1 MTTTSDPAA
10 RPLPQTIT
18 PLDPLRGPRHRPPP
32 AQGSTWALLRP
43 VMLRVHFFAG
53 VLVAPFLAV
62 LCGTGLLYVFSPQLS
77 DLVYQDRFF
86 VNEPGNAPRPLADQV
101 AAALAATP
109 GASLSAVEPATAPDR
124 TTKVAL
130 SLPGLAEGQTRAVYV
145 NPYTADVQG
154 SLTFAHSEPPLQAM
168 LRDLHGDLLL
178 GDVGRLYSE
187 FAASWLPV
195 LVIGGLALWWSQR
208 RSKRRARA
216 LLLPPTG
223 VRPGRGRIRG
233 WHGSV
238 GVWLTVALL
247 FISAT
252 GLTWSQYAGGRFE
265 TVITALDGR
274 SAKLAA
280 DPVEGTGQ
288 MISVDRALAS
298 ARAAGLSEPVTIT
311 APDEPGAPY
320 TVAENSPSWPIQRD
334 QVAVHPYTGRVSEQV
349 NWSDNGP
356 LAKLTTIGI
365 RAHTGTLF
373 GLVNQLALASM
384 ALGLLAM
391 LCWGYRMWWLRR
403 PTRATAAT
411 GAPAPRGELAKLPR
425 PVLLVIVVVTAGLGW
440 LIPLLGISLLLFL
453 AADQIWTRIKQRQS
467 PPTKAPPAE
476 NPVLQR

>member
-10 RPLPQTIT
+10 RPSPQTIT
-18 PLDPLRGPRHRPPP
+18 PLDPLSDPQGEPRP
-32 AQGSTWALLRP
+32 ARGSTWALLHP
-43 VMLRVHFFAG
+43 VVLRVHFFAG

-62 LCGTGLLYVFSPQLS
+62 LCVTGLLYVFTPQLS

-86 VNEPGNAPRPLADQV
+86 VNELGSTPRPLADQV
-101 AAALAATP
+101 AAALAANP
-109 GASLSAVEPATAPDR
+109 GASLSTVEPATAPDR

-130 SLPGLAEGQTRAVYV
+130 SLPGLAEGETRAVYV

-168 LRDLHGDLLL
+168 LRNLHGDLLL

-195 LVIGGLALWWSQR
+195 LVIGGLMLWWSQR

-252 GLTWSQYAGGRFE
+252 GLTWSQYAGDRFE
-265 TVITALDGR
+265 TIITTLDGR

-280 DPVEGTGQ
+280 DPVEGTGETV
-288 MISVDRALAS
+288 SVDQALDS

-311 APDEPGAPY
+311 APTKPGAPY
-320 TVAENSPSWPIQRD
+320 TVAENSKSWPIQSD
-334 QVAVHPYTGRVSEQV
+334 KVAVHPYTGQVSEQV
-349 NWSDNGP
+349 NWSDNPP

-391 LCWGYRMWWLRR
+391 LFWGYRMWWLRR
-403 PTRATAAT
+403 PTRATAT
-411 GAPAPRGELAKLPR
+411 IGAPAPRGELTKLPR
-425 PVLLVIVVVTAGLGW
+425 PVLLVIVVVTAGLAW

-453 AADQIWTRIKQRQS
+453 AADQLWTRIKKRQS
-467 PPTKAPPAE
+467 PPPD
-476 NPVLQR
+476 NPVLNSQR